1 MKNDRLFAITY
12 TLLHKKTVTA
22 SSLSKDFG
30 VSIRTIYRDIETLSA
45 NGIPIYCTQGK
56 GGGIS
61 IMGHYSIDKALL
73 SDAEQNEILMA
84 LQGASVTGHLNLKPS
99 ISKLSGIF
107 QKEVDDWIEI
117 DFTGWSQTN
126 STRSDFE
133 TIKRAIQESFLLSFS
148 YYNNKGKESTRNVQP
163 YKLIYKGTQWYLYA
177 YCMDKCDYRYFKL
190 NRLKNLS
197 LTQEKFKKHT
207 DIMPSLYY
215 KEDTKE
221 QIHLT
226 LKIQKEM
233 AFRVYDEFGEATITD
248 NMDHFIVNAKM
259 PLNNWLI
266 QYLLGYGAS
275 LEILEPKSLREA
287 YKSELNQVLNKY
299 L

>member
-22 SSLSKDFG
+22 SSLSKDLN

-61 IMGHYSIDKALL
+61 IMPHYSIDKALL
-73 SDAEQNEILMA
+73 SDSEQNEILMA
-84 LQGASVTGHLNLKPS
+84 LQGVSVTGQLNLKPS
-99 ISKLSGIF
+99 ILKLSGIF
-107 QKEVDDWIEI
+107 QKEASDWIEI

-133 TIKRAIQESFLLSFS
+133 TIKNAIQESLLLSFS
-148 YYNNKGKESTRNVQP
+148 YYNSKGQESTRNVQP

-177 YCMDKCDYRYFKL
+177 FCMDQCDYRYFKL
-190 NRLKNLS
+190 NRLKHLH
-197 LTQEKFKKHT
+197 LTQEKFQKHT
-207 DIMPSLYY
+207 DIMPPFYY
-215 KEDTKE
+215 KENATEVIK
-221 QIHLT
+221 LT

-248 NMDHFIVNAKM
+248 HMDHFIVNAQM
-259 PLNNWLI
+259 PLNNWLM
-266 QYLLGYGAS
+266 QYLLGYGKS

-287 YKSELNQVLNKY
+287 YKSELKQVLNKY

>member
-12 TLLHKKTVTA
+12 TLLHKKKVTA
-22 SSLSKDFG
+22 DSLSKDLG

-61 IMGHYSIDKALL
+61 IMGHYTIDKALL
-73 SDAEQNEILMA
+73 SDTEQNEILMA
-84 LQGASVTGHLNLKPS
+84 LQGVTVTGHLNLKPS

-133 TIKRAIQESFLLSFS
+133 TIKSAIQESLLLSFS
-148 YYNNKGKESTRNVQP
+148 YFNNKGKESKRNVQP

-177 YCMDKCDYRYFKL
+177 FCMDKCDYRYFKL
-190 NRLKNLS
+190 NRVKNLN
-197 LTQEKFKKHT
+197 LTQEKFEKHT
-207 DIMPSLYY
+207 NILPPLYY
-215 KEDTKE
+215 KEDIKE
-221 QIHLT
+221 MIHLT
-226 LKIQKEM
+226 LKIKKDM
-233 AFRVYDEFGEATITD
+233 AFRVYDEFEQAAITD
-248 NMDHFIVNAKM
+248 NKDHFIVSAQV
-259 PLNNWLI
+259 PLSKWLI
-266 QYLLGYGAS
+266 HYLLGYGMS
-275 LEILEPKSLREA
+275 LEILEPKSLKET
-287 YKSELNQVLNKY
+287 YTIELNQLLKKY